1 MSKQT
6 DFNPYFLNLNN
17 VFCDNIYQY
26 AYIKRYGSNEILY
39 KQGDEPLNL
48 YILLFGQLKKFDK
61 TPHIMDC
68 TVGEFIGAHA
78 NFANICYPK
87 TIKIF
92 SPSEILVI
100 WFDYLQDKI
109 ERHQHILKEVVQS
122 LIKKRRIV
130 SNILNQ
136 QYLQDL
142 KQDISIDSSNTCD
155 TYVF

>member
-1 MSKQT
+1 MSKHT

-48 YILLFGQLKKFDK
+48 YILLSGQLKKFGK
-61 TPHIMDC
+61 TPQMMDS

-78 NFANICYPK
+78 NFANICYPE

-92 SPSEILVI
+92 SSSEILVI
-100 WFDYLQDKI
+100 RFDYLQEKI
-109 ERHQHILKEVVQS
+109 EQHQNILKEVVQS

-130 SNILNQ
+130 ANISDQ
-136 QYLQDL
+136 RYLQHL
-142 KQDISIDSSNTCD
+142 KQRISID
-155 TYVF
+155 

>member
-1 MSKQT
+1 MSKHN

-17 VFCDNIYQY
+17 VFCDNVYQY

-39 KQGDEPLNL
+39 QQGDVPLNL
-48 YILLFGQLKKFDK
+48 YILLSGQLKKFGK
-61 TPHIMDC
+61 SPQMMDC

-78 NFANICYPK
+78 NFANICYPE

-100 WFDYLQDKI
+100 RFDYLQEKI
-109 ERHQHILKEVVQS
+109 EQHQNILKEVVQS

-130 SNILNQ
+130 ANISDQ
-136 QYLQDL
+136 RYLQHL
-142 KQDISIDSSNTCD
+142 KQNM
-155 TYVF
+155 

>member
-1 MSKQT
+1 MSKHN

-17 VFCDNIYQY
+17 VFCDNVYQY

-39 KQGDEPLNL
+39 QQGDKPLNL
-48 YILLFGQLKKFDK
+48 YILLSGQLKKFGK
-61 TPHIMDC
+61 SPQMMDC

-78 NFANICYPK
+78 NFANICYPE

-100 WFDYLQDKI
+100 RFDYLQKKI
-109 ERHQHILKEVVQS
+109 EQHQNILKEVVQS

-130 SNILNQ
+130 ANISDQ
-136 QYLQDL
+136 RYLQHL
-142 KQDISIDSSNTCD
+142 KQNM
-155 TYVF
+155 